1 MVLFFLVLFFIII
14 FTIFIFLNSSFKLS
28 VNKLIIDTEKKKY
41 DYEFKFGLYF
51 INKIRIIGFKINKE
65 RIEKIKKEI
74 KQLENSKTSKLLSKI
89 DIDKISSKLE
99 KKLKEQIR
107 KNDINILKIIKIILK
122 NLKLQTLKYKMNLQ
136 LGIEDVALN
145 SILIAVISSF
155 ISIILRLT
163 VKDIKNYNNYF
174 YEILPIYG
182 KRNIIKLNLNCIIN
196 LKLVHIINIIYLVN
210 KEGRSD
216 KYVRTSNRRSYD
228 YCHE

>member
-1 MVLFFLVLFFIII
+1 
-14 FTIFIFLNSSFKLS
+14 
-28 VNKLIIDTEKKKY
+28 
-41 DYEFKFGLYF
+41 
-51 INKIRIIGFKINKE
+51 
-65 RIEKIKKEI
+65 
-74 KQLENSKTSKLLSKI
+74 
-89 DIDKISSKLE
+89 
-99 KKLKEQIR
+99 
-107 KNDINILKIIKIILK
+107 
-122 NLKLQTLKYKMNLQ
+122 MNLQ